1 MAEGSD
7 TTPQMIDP
15 DPDMGTDT
23 AGAVRRFMACGTLFP
38 QKHPSQD
45 AFTEILK
52 KLPHT
57 LTNDQQEML
66 LAGADRAIAAYAT
79 AVARKT
85 QRIASERAW
94 RSEDRAALKRAASLA
109 GKLCETLSSLPSEA
123 VRAWGPGASEVFV
136 EAQRSAENARVDLGR
151 TLKLLPKLSPN
162 RAFWP
167 EHEVFVER
175 LMSAWLKAM
184 GEAANRSPNK
194 DGFCYFAELV
204 AAMAKVKITRSQIE
218 EAISR
223 IKSESAGE

>member
-7 TTPQMIDP
+7 TTPQVLDP
-15 DPDMGTDT
+15 GPDMGTDT
-23 AGAVRRFMACGTLFP
+23 AGAARRFMAGGTLFP
-38 QKHPSQD
+38 QTHLSQD
-45 AFTEILK
+45 AFPEILK

-57 LTNDQQEML
+57 LTNDQQQAL
-66 LAGADRAIAAYAT
+66 FAGADRAIAAYAT
-79 AVARKT
+79 ATARKT

-94 RSEDRAALKRAASLA
+94 RSEDRAALKRSASLA
-109 GKLCETLSSLPSEA
+109 EKLCETLSRLPSEA
-123 VRAWGPGASEVFV
+123 VRAWGPGASEIFA
-136 EAQRSAENARVDLGR
+136 EAKRSAEIARVDLER

-204 AAMAKVKITRSQIE
+204 AAKANLKITRSQIE
-218 EAISR
+218 EALSR
-223 IKSESAGE
+223 LKAESAGE